1 MADLEDDDA
10 ALAWAGDE
18 PARVEPV
25 ETRSPEGLG
34 KLDQREA
41 LDPRTAQMPAPLL
54 VTYGILAGA
63 YLLYTVGWVIS
74 VQRYNATVVTSSE
87 PLNAFMFGLGEILAI
102 LSPVLWFGA
111 GLLLTRGRKPIIRL
125 LVLLLGLLFVLP
137 WPFILGV
144 WQ

>member
-1 MADLEDDDA
+1 MANLEDDDA

-18 PARVEPV
+18 KPVSPTPVAPRVASVEPV
-25 ETRSPEGLG
+25 ETEPVG
-34 KLDQREA
+34 
-41 LDPRTAQMPAPLL
+41 TANPQMPAPLL

-102 LSPVLWFGA
+102 LAPVLWFGA
-111 GLLLTRGRKPIIRL
+111 GLLLTRGRRPIIRL